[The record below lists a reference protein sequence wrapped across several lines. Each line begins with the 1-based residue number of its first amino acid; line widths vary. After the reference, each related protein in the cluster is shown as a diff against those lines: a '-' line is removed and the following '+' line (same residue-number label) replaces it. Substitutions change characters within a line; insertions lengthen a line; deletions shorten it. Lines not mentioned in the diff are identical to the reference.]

1 MAKKKQLES
10 ISVQTIVEGVDQK
23 LLQFIMPINK
33 AEADILCDGKSTRVI
48 CEINGFEFP
57 CALRPRKKGDYFVG
71 LSKEKMKK
79 AKLKE
84 GMQITATF
92 KLDNS
97 EYGFT
102 LPEEFAEILAQ
113 DEEGKRAFEACPP
126 SYQRGWLHYIT
137 SGKAVDTRIKRGFY
151 ILEKAKEKAA
161 ERASKQ

>member
-1 MAKKKQLES
+1 MPKKKLQETL
-10 ISVQTIVEGVDQK
+10 SVQTIVEGVDQK
-23 LLQFIMPINK
+23 LLQYIMPVNK
-33 AEADILCDGKSTRVI
+33 AEADILCNGKSTRVI

-57 CALRPRKKGDYFVG
+57 CALRPRKVGDYFVG

-79 AKLKE
+79 AKLLE
-84 GMQITATF
+84 GMQVMATF
-92 KLDNS
+92 RLDTS

-126 SYQRGWLHYIT
+126 SYQRGWLHYIS

-151 ILEKAKEKAA
+151 ILERAKEKLA
-161 ERASKQ
+161 EREAKQ